1 MSIPKEPRQLMIN
14 LMYIVL
20 TALLALNVSAEILNA
35 FLIMDKGIVESSE
48 IVGRSNLR
56 MLAAINQQAEAY
68 SQFEHLSEKAKKAE
82 AISAAFYKYVAD
94 LKQEIIDNSGGLDEN
109 DLPKGRKD
117 KDITT
122 RMLVDEGRGNELEEK
137 IKSLRTELLALIEE
151 EAIRSQL
158 EHSIPLN
165 VKPVP
170 LDSDKKSWADFNF
183 YQMPVAAIL
192 PLLSKFQNDA
202 KISETTILDYFLR
215 KTDVT
220 FIKPDAFKAVVS
232 ADKSYVIRGEELTTE
247 IFLASYSST
256 ADNISITVDGRS
268 YPVID
273 GKAVFKT
280 RPESIGAKDFD
291 VVVNVTNP
299 LDGAV
304 KSYTEKFKYEVGERS
319 VTVAADKMNV
329 FYVGVDNPI
338 SVSAAGIPS
347 TEMQVAAEGVNI
359 FKNSNGKYTARPKR
373 PGFAKITVLGGG
385 LKPTTFEYRVKPIPT
400 PIPMLGDLKS
410 GSISIARLKAYKG
423 IRAVLE
429 NFDFDA
435 KCEIV
440 GFEMTRLPK
449 LGDPMFAKNVGGD
462 FGEEAQRII
471 KTTKHNDI
479 YYFDDI
485 RAKCPGDVVTRK
497 LNGMV
502 FRIK

>member
-35 FLIMDKGIVESSE
+35 FLTMDKGIVESSE
-48 IVGRSNLR
+48 IVGKSNLR

-82 AISAAFYKYVAD
+82 AISAEFYNYIAD
-94 LKQEIIDNSGGLDEN
+94 LKQEIIDKSGGLDVN
-109 DLPKGRKD
+109 DLPKGKKD

-122 RMLVDEGRGNELEEK
+122 RMLVHEGRGNELEKK
-137 IKSLRTELLALIEE
+137 IKSLRTELLTLIED
-151 EAIRSQL
+151 EAVRSQL
-158 EHSIPLN
+158 EQSIPLN

-170 LDSDKKSWADFNF
+170 EDSDKKSWSEFNF

-256 ADNISITVDGRS
+256 ADNISITVDGHS

-273 GKAVFKT
+273 GKATFKT

-291 VVVNVTNP
+291 VIVNVTNP
-299 LDGAV
+299 LDGKV
-304 KSYTEKFKYEVGERS
+304 KTYTEKFKYEVGERS

-329 FYVGVDNPI
+329 FYVGVENPV

-347 TEMQVAAEGVNI
+347 NEMQVSAEGVNI
-359 FKNSNGKYTARPKR
+359 FKNSNGKYTAKPDR
-373 PGFAKITVLGGG
+373 PGFAKITVSGGG

-400 PIPMLGDLKS
+400 PIPMIGSHKS
-410 GSISIARLKAYKG
+410 GLISIGEFKLYKK
-423 IRAVLE
+423 ISAVLE

-435 KCEIV
+435 KCNIV
-440 GFEMTRLPK
+440 EFEMVRLPK
-449 LGDPMFAKNVGGD
+449 LGDAVVVNNRGGN
-462 FGEEAQRII
+462 FSQEALRII
-471 KTTKHNDI
+471 DKTKHGDI
-479 YYFDDI
+479 YYFDEI
-485 RAKCPGDVVTRK
+485 RAKCPGDIVTRK

>member
-35 FLIMDKGIVESSE
+35 FLTMDKSIVESSE
-48 IVGRSNLR
+48 IVAESNRR
-56 MLAAINQQAEAY
+56 MLDAINEQAEAY
-68 SQFEHLSEKAKKAE
+68 SQFEHLSEKAEKAE
-82 AISAAFYKYVAD
+82 AISVEFYNYVSN

-109 DLPKGRKD
+109 ELPKGKKD

-137 IKSLRTELLALIEE
+137 IKTLRSELLALIDDEQMRDQME
-151 EAIRSQL
+151 RR
-158 EHSIPLN
+158 IPLN

-170 LDSDKKSWADFNF
+170 SHSNKKSWAAFNF

-202 KISETTILDYFLR
+202 KIAETTILEYFLR

-220 FIKPDAFKAVVS
+220 FVKPDEFEAVVS
-232 ADKSYVIRGEELTTE
+232 ANKSYVIRGEELTAE
-247 IFLASYSST
+247 IFLGAYSST

-280 RPESIGAKDFD
+280 RPQSLGTKDID

-299 LDGAV
+299 LSGEV
-304 KSYTEKFKYEVGERS
+304 KSYTKKFIYEVGERS
-319 VTVAADKMNV
+319 VTVSADKMNV
-329 FYVGVDNPI
+329 FYVGVDNPFSI
-338 SVSAAGIPS
+338 SAAGIPS
-347 TEMQVAAEGVNI
+347 NEMQVSAEGVNI
-359 FKNSNGKYTARPKR
+359 IKNSNGKYTAKPER
-373 PGFAKITVLGGG
+373 PGWAKITVSGGG
-385 LKPTTFEYRVKPIPT
+385 LKPTSFEYRVKPIPT

-410 GSISIARLKAYKG
+410 GAISIGRLKAYKG

-429 NFDFDA
+429 NFDFNA
-435 KCEIV
+435 KCHIV
-440 GFEMTRLPK
+440 DFEMVRLPK
-449 LGDPMFAKNVGGD
+449 LGDPVSVKNKGGD
-462 FGEEAQRII
+462 FNEEALRVIS
-471 KTTKHNDI
+471 KTKHSDI
-479 YYFDDI
+479 YYFDEI
-485 RAKCPGDVVTRK
+485 RAKCPGDVITRK
-497 LNGMV
+497 LNGMM